1 MRVPKIHWLLLVA
14 GLLIPLMSVLA
25 TEDRG
30 RSRDQNI
37 GKRVALVIGNG
48 AYVGEFLGPLKNP
61 VNDADDIAK
70 ALKGF
75 NFEVMAYKNLNK
87 EDMYEA
93 ISEFGKR
100 AGNADATLFYFAG
113 HGLQIKGHNYLM
125 PVDASAK
132 SEALVAQVEGVN
144 VNYILE
150 EIDNAKSTINMVML
164 DACRNNDFSGK
175 FRGGQTRGL
184 AAPSSSPKGT
194 VIVYATD
201 PGNVASDGGGRNGLF
216 TAGLLTG
223 FNAKDLSLDG
233 VLLTASNYV
242 EEKSGGKQTPY
253 VNGPETVK
261 KKFKFWIEGVVEMI
275 PESSA
280 KGSGLSGGQSDR
292 ETVFWQSAQ
301 GDPVMCQEYLAKYP
315 KGEYAPLARRCVEKT
330 KPIMVAGGEPPKEP
344 SPAEKLNAMDREMF
358 VMKPS
363 KLREGPTAKGKVVV
377 GLKEGMKI
385 HVLGRTTDG
394 QWYRAETMAGKE
406 NKEGYVIAEALADE
420 TAWEET
426 KRKQEEEKKAQ
437 AEADRKAQEER
448 ERKAQA
454 EARVRAEAERES
466 ERQAQTQVATVRPAK
481 TTPVSIDNRYVD
493 HGDGTITD
501 KKTGLVGLK
510 NANCFG
516 EKPWEEA
523 MASARSL
530 ANGSCGLSDGSRSG
544 DWRLPT
550 KEELPIL
557 MEWEKS
563 SAFSGVQTNYYWSSS
578 TNASN
583 TSNAWYVYLGN
594 GYVSNAVKAYSPY
607 VWPVRGGQ

>member
-1 MRVPKIHWLLLVA
+1 MKVSKTHWLLLVA
-14 GLLIPLMSVLA
+14 GLLIPLISVLA

-30 RSRDQNI
+30 RSRDEER
-37 GKRVALVIGNG
+37 GKRVALVIGNSS
-48 AYVGEFLGPLKNP
+48 YVGEYLGPLKNP
-61 VNDADDIAK
+61 INDADDIAK

-75 NFEVMAYKNLNK
+75 NFEVMVYKNLNK
-87 EDMYEA
+87 RDMKKA
-93 ISEFGKR
+93 IAEFGRK
-100 AGNADATLFYFAG
+100 AVEADATLFYFAG
-113 HGLQIKGHNYLM
+113 HGLQIRSQNYLM
-125 PVDASAK
+125 PVDASAE
-132 SEALVAQVEGVN
+132 SEALVADEGVN
-144 VNYILE
+144 VNLVLE
-150 EIDNAKSTINMVML
+150 EVENAKSGINMVML
-164 DACRNNDFSGK
+164 DACRNNDFSGR

-184 AAPSSSPKGT
+184 AAPSISPKGT

-201 PGNVASDGGGRNGLF
+201 PGNVAADGDGRNGLF

-223 FNAKDLSLDG
+223 FKAKDLSLDG

-242 EEKSGGKQTPY
+242 EEKSGRKQTPY

-261 KKFKFWIEGVVEMI
+261 KKFKFRIEGMMELI

-280 KGSGLSGGQSDR
+280 KGAGSGGVPSDR
-292 ETVFWQSAQ
+292 TTETVFWQ
-301 GDPVMCQEYLAKYP
+301 GTKDDPELCQEYLHQWPQGAFAALAKKCV
-315 KGEYAPLARRCVEKT
+315 KG
-330 KPIMVAGGEPPKEP
+330 KPFMVAGGEPPKEP

-377 GLKEGMKI
+377 GLKEGMKV
-385 HVLGRTTDG
+385 HVLGRTMDG
-394 QWYRAETMAGKE
+394 QWYRAEAMAGKE
-406 NKEGYVIAEALADE
+406 SKEGYVIAEALADE

-454 EARVRAEAERES
+454 EARMRAEAERES
-466 ERQAQTQVATVRPAK
+466 ERQAQTKVETARPAK
-481 TTPVSIDNRYVD
+481 TTPVPIDNRYVD

-501 KKTGLVGLK
+501 KKTGLVALK

-516 EKPWEEA
+516 GKPWEEA

-563 SAFSGVQTNYYWSSS
+563 GAFSGVQTTFYWSSS
-578 TNASN
+578 TNAKY
-583 TSNAWYVYLGN
+583 TSNAWYVHIGN
-594 GYVSNAVKAYSPY
+594 DSVYNHAKTPSHY

>member
-1 MRVPKIHWLLLVA
+1 MMRRWFNFGTDEKAMRVPKIHWLLLVA

-113 HGLQIKGHNYLM
+113 HGLQIKSHNYLM
-125 PVDASAK
+125 PVDASAE
-132 SEALVAQVEGVN
+132 SEALVAQVEGVD
-144 VNYILE
+144 VNYVLE

-164 DACRNNDFSGK
+164 DACRNNDFSGR
-175 FRGGQTRGL
+175 FRGGSVRGL
-184 AAPSSSPKGT
+184 APTSSPPKGT

-201 PGNVASDGGGRNGLF
+201 PGNVAADGEGRNGLF
-216 TAGLLTG
+216 TAGLLNG
-223 FNAKDLSLDG
+223 FKAKDLSLDG
-233 VLLTASNYV
+233 VLLTASTYV
-242 EEKSGGKQTPY
+242 EEKSGRKQTPY
-253 VNGPETVK
+253 VNGPKTVMERF
-261 KKFKFWIEGVVEMI
+261 KFKIEGVVEMV
-275 PESSA
+275 PEGPA
-280 KGSGLSGGQSDR
+280 KGAGSGGGGGQSNQ
-292 ETVFWQSAQ
+292 ETLFWETIKGSQDAV
-301 GDPVMCQEYLAKYP
+301 DFEEYLKKFP
-315 KGEYAPLARRCVEKT
+315 NGMFSGLAQNRLKKLKD
-330 KPIMVAGGEPPKEP
+330 KPFMVAGGEPPKEP

-406 NKEGYVIAEALADE
+406 NKE
-420 TAWEET
+420 
-426 KRKQEEEKKAQ
+426 
-437 AEADRKAQEER
+437 
-448 ERKAQA
+448 AQA